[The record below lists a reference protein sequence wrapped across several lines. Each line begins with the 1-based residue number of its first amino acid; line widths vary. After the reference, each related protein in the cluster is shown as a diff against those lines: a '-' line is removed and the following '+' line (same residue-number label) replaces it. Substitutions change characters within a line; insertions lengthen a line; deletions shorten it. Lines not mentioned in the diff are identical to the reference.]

1 MSRNR
6 NKEYPL
12 QMIIPVMHKGRGD
25 LIQVGEKGN
34 GALSFP
40 PQERKSLEN
49 EGESEEIGQ
58 QFEHF
63 FNNLGGGGSG
73 GGGGGWFAQQKTA
86 IPLPEYWMRPY
97 TLNAIKPGPI

>member
-12 QMIIPVMHKGRGD
+12 QMIILGMHKGRGD
-25 LIQVGEKGN
+25 LIQGGEKGN

-63 FNNLGGGGSG
+63 FNNLGGGG
-73 GGGGGWFAQQKTA
+73 
-86 IPLPEYWMRPY
+86 
-97 TLNAIKPGPI
+97 